1 MQILAASIA
10 VFQVGTRGVLKRESA
25 LYQKLFAGCE
35 ESISQVRT
43 VVAFAGEEKEFSM
56 LELAM
61 NFMLHLFILLHFDCS
76 FETRLKEAFKLTVFR
91 GILQGRCVI
100 DD

>member
-35 ESISQVRT
+35 ESISQIRT

-56 LELAM
+56 
-61 NFMLHLFILLHFDCS
+61 
-76 FETRLKEAFKLTVFR
+76 
-91 GILQGRCVI
+91 
-100 DD
+100 

>member
-10 VFQVGTRGVLKRESA
+10 VFQIGTSGVLKKQKA

-43 VVAFAGEEKEFSM
+43 VVAFGGEEKEFSM
-56 LELAM
+56 
-61 NFMLHLFILLHFDCS
+61 
-76 FETRLKEAFKLTVFR
+76 
-91 GILQGRCVI
+91 
-100 DD
+100 

>member
-1 MQILAASIA
+1 MMTRYFATPLQILAASIA

-35 ESISQVRT
+35 ESISQIRT

-56 LELAM
+56 
-61 NFMLHLFILLHFDCS
+61 
-76 FETRLKEAFKLTVFR
+76 
-91 GILQGRCVI
+91 
-100 DD
+100 